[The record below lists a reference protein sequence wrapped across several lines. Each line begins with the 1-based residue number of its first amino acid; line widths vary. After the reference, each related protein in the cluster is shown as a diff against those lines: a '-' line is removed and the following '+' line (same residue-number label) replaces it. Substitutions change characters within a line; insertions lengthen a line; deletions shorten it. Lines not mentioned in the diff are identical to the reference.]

1 MENNKIKIFKKLQEA
16 REQFAKE
23 KPKKTGHN
31 DQLGYDFFQLE
42 DIVPKKLEI
51 FKKLRLADIIT
62 FSSETAILS
71 LMDLDSGE
79 ILNFRSPMPKNFKS
93 LHPNEMQAIGSCETY
108 QRRYLYM
115 SLLDIVEDD
124 PFDSHSRNI
133 QTTQTMQELPEP
145 PLEDINNLPEVG
157 EDIPLPLFETTTP
170 QSASQSPK
178 RATKVAEKKK
188 EPEIDLSVND
198 KYSPSEDVE
207 SLINKLAE
215 DEEYVNSFLIP
226 TGKQK
231 GNKLSTMPKNTIS
244 FYAEK
249 YSGKDNRIKAI
260 ALLLME
266 NLRGEQ

>member
-1 MENNKIKIFKKLQEA
+1 MENNKIKIFKKLQNA
-16 REQFAKE
+16 RELFAKE

-79 ILNFRSPMPKNFKS
+79 TLNFRSPMPKNLKS

-124 PFDSHSRNI
+124 PFDSHSNNT
-133 QTTQTMQELPEP
+133 QTTQELPEP
-145 PLEDINNLPEVG
+145 PIEDINNLPEVG
-157 EDIPLPLFETTTP
+157 EDIPLPLFETTP
-170 QSASQSPK
+170 QSSPQPSK
-178 RATKVAEKKK
+178 TSSKEKKK

-198 KYSPSEDVE
+198 KYSPNEDVE
-207 SLINKLAE
+207 SLIKKLAE
-215 DEEYVNSFLIP
+215 DEEYVNAFLIP

-231 GNKLSTMPKNTIS
+231 GNKLSAMPKSTIN

-266 NLRGEQ
+266 SLRGE

>member
-124 PFDSHSRNI
+124 PFDSHSCNI
-133 QTTQTMQELPEP
+133 QTTQTTQELPEL

-157 EDIPLPLFETTTP
+157 EDIPLPLFETTS
-170 QSASQSPK
+170 QASPLPSK
-178 RATKVAEKKK
+178 TAKKKK

-215 DEEYVNSFLIP
+215 DEEYINNFLIP

-266 NLRGEQ
+266 NLRGE